1 MDEHGRPMSN
11 ARDEG
16 ELLAAYLDA
25 EIDEIT
31 AARLTRRLR
40 DEPQLAARLDAIART
55 RMRLQRL
62 DGVTPPAQFRDRLAA
77 RLAAERTEVESPQA
91 RAQAQA
97 PRRRLAPLVAAAAI
111 VLVAVLGATG
121 VLRFLGAAG
130 SAASGGGESADIPAA
145 APEAANRD
153 DSAAAAAGDQTGQDS
168 AGGTGEGSAAEG
180 EALAAAPVPNV
191 TNDADISSRIRD
203 VLREPR
209 VDPAQRER
217 ELREAAGLST
227 DTSCAAEV
235 QASAVDLVRQNGDLL
250 ITALAADRQP
260 PQIVVLDAR
269 NCTQIRVVGS
279 GP

>member
-91 RAQAQA
+91 RAQA

-168 AGGTGEGSAAEG
+168 AGGTGGGSAAEG
-180 EALAAAPVPNV
+180 EALAAAPVPKV

-203 VLREPR
+203 VLREPS

-250 ITALAADRQP
+250 ITALATDRQP

-279 GP
+279 RP